1 MKNRRFDQYRS
12 STTTSLPAHDTM
24 NIWSSVKRRMQTKRA
39 KAVKKKAVAAG
50 ELVTAGVALTG
61 GSLLLEDDDN
71 AYATDNGATLF
82 KYETLAEQDD
92 DGITTAQIIGYIL
105 LVLIAIMLLFPIAR
119 ATVKL

>member
-1 MKNRRFDQYRS
+1 MVLSLGRRQSRSSILKNRRFDQYRS

-61 GSLLLEDDDN
+61 GSLLLEEMVKPGEPKLAGHDN
-71 AYATDNGATLF
+71 VYATDNDATLF
-82 KYETLAEQDD
+82 KYETLA
-92 DGITTAQIIGYIL
+92 
-105 LVLIAIMLLFPIAR
+105 
-119 ATVKL
+119 